1 MRMKNNKSGFTLLEI
16 IIVII
21 IVGVL
26 ASLALP
32 RLFNTI
38 EFSRSTEAL
47 NILGGLKRGADRCAL
62 ANEATTGAPNWATC
76 VTFAQLGTED
86 PGLVPG
92 AAYSYAVTFG
102 APAAAD
108 WRAVAT
114 RENAGGSADQDTI
127 TFTYDTAGGGITRV
141 GTGAYATLK

>member
-47 NILGGLKRGADRCAL
+47 NVIGGLKRAADRCAL
-62 ANEATTGAPNWATC
+62 ANDAQIGAPTWNACISWDDLAT
-76 VTFAQLGTED
+76 QD
-86 PGLVPG
+86 PGAVPG
-92 AAYSYAVTFG
+92 AVFTYGVAFA
-102 APAAAD
+102 APDWSVLATRVGGAAA
-108 WRAVAT
+108 
-114 RENAGGSADQDTI
+114 GDTI
-127 TFTYDTAGGGITRV
+127 TYTYDTGAGTITRV
-141 GTGAYATLK
+141 GNAGGAYAGLK

>member
-47 NILGGLKRGADRCAL
+47 NVLGGLKRAADRCAL
-62 ANEATTGAPNWATC
+62 ANEAMTGAPAWATC
-76 VTFAQLGTED
+76 TSWDQLGTEN
-86 PGLVPG
+86 PGAVPG
-92 AAYSYAVTFG
+92 AIFG
-102 APAAAD
+102 YVVAFADPDWSVIATRVGGAAA
-108 WRAVAT
+108 
-114 RENAGGSADQDTI
+114 GDTI
-127 TFTYDTAGGGITRV
+127 TYTYDIASGAITRV
-141 GTGAYATLK
+141 GNAGGAYAGLK

>member
-47 NILGGLKRGADRCAL
+47 NVLGGLKRAADRCSL
-62 ANEATTGAPNWATC
+62 ANEAMTGLPAWNTC
-76 VTFAQLGTED
+76 LSWDELGTED
-86 PGLVPG
+86 PGTVPG
-92 AAYSYAVTFG
+92 AIFSYVTAFA
-102 APAAAD
+102 APN
-108 WRAVAT
+108 WSVVAT
-114 RENAGGSADQDTI
+114 RVGGAAAGDTI
-127 TFTYDTAGGGITRV
+127 TYTYDTAAGGITRV
-141 GTGAYATLK
+141 GNAAGAYAGLK